1 LTDSCDPTWE
11 PFTVPKVLLV
21 SAGEPLKFT
30 HSVLHATGAI
40 TSTQRMDQHVKAQT
54 IDVGHFVD
62 GFSVT

>member
-1 LTDSCDPTWE
+1 M
-11 PFTVPKVLLV
+11 PKVLLV